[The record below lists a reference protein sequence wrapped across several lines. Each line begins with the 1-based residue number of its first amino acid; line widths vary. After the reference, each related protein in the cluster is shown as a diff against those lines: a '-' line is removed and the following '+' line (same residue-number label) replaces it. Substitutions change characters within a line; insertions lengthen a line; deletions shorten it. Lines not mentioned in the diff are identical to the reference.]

1 MSTHQALRPSLLA
14 LLSVLTFSSAGTV
27 CAQTAP
33 LVSHTE
39 PVYVRSGA
47 FDNPTPVEG
56 VVFRAFLSATTGSPW
71 MRALFRKVHL
81 DGDSYLRIASLRDG
95 DFQTLHAEHVVQW
108 QNATA
113 FFNGDTLLLELIA
126 GPRTTG
132 NLVEVDQIVVGDVL
146 PMVGDPDTICGATDD
161 RVPATNPAAGR
172 IVPVGC
178 SGWIIQ
184 APSAGVDRL
193 HLSAGH
199 CVAASTVLQFNVP
212 ASNTSCSLVQPPAA
226 SQFAI
231 DPASLSNNGGVGNDY
246 WVFKCFPNSTTGL
259 TSYQAQGAAFALAT
273 ALPSVGTVLRNTG
286 YGVDGTPANGGANAS
301 SCSCASPNGA
311 RNQTQQTHTG
321 NTVSTTASRVLY
333 DLDTCGGNSGSVIAN
348 NTTGVA
354 VAIHTHGGCTATGGT
369 NSGTALVLPALQAA
383 IASLSSGP
391 IVVPNDECATPIAL
405 SVGTSATYSNAGAT
419 ASAPAFACVAGGSDV
434 WFSFTPNATASY
446 TISTCNGAR
455 TFDTVMELFRG
466 ACTSLVSMACNDDDA
481 TCSTGSTV
489 AFTLL
494 AGQSYLLRVG
504 GYNGAVGSFQVVIT
518 QGTFTGSIARVA
530 HACGAATITPF
541 GTPALGS
548 SVVFTVSNYVGLPF
562 VGIGFNTTPTP
573 FCTCT
578 LGHDWG
584 SVIFGNTRLIALP
597 VNASFL
603 GAVLGVQGAVFQAA
617 GGCASPQ
624 VVMTDTMLVTIG

>member
-1 MSTHQALRPSLLA
+1 
-14 LLSVLTFSSAGTV
+14 
-27 CAQTAP
+27 
-33 LVSHTE
+33 
-39 PVYVRSGA
+39 VYVRSGT

-56 VVFRAFLSATTGSPW
+56 VVFRAFLSATPGSPW
-71 MRALFRKVHL
+71 LRTLFRRVHL
-81 DGDSYLRIASLRDG
+81 DRGSYLRVASLRDG
-95 DFQTLHAEHVVQW
+95 DFQTMHAEHVVQW
-108 QNATA
+108 QSATA

-126 GPRTTG
+126 GPRTVG
-132 NLVEVDQIVVGDVL
+132 NLVEVDQIVVGDAL

-161 RVPATNPAAGR
+161 RVPSTNPAAGR

-184 APSAGVDRL
+184 APNAGIDRL

-212 ASNTSCSLVQPPAA
+212 ASNTSCALAQPPAS

-259 TSYQAQGAAFALAT
+259 TTFQAQGAAFPLAT

-333 DLDTCGGNSGSVIAN
+333 DLDTCGGNSGSVIADSA
-348 NTTGVA
+348 TGVA

-383 IASLSSGP
+383 IASLGSGP
-391 IVVPNDECATPIAL
+391 VVVPNDDCAAPIAL
-405 SVGTSATYSNAGAT
+405 SVGTSAAYSNVGSSL
-419 ASAPAFACVAGGSDV
+419 SAPAFACGTGGSDV
-434 WFSFTPNATASY
+434 WFSFTPSVTASY
-446 TISTCNGAR
+446 TISTCGGTRN
-455 TFDTVMELFRG
+455 FDTVLELFRG
-466 ACTSLVSMACNDDDA
+466 TCSSLVSLACNDNDA
-481 TCSTGSTV
+481 VCGIGSTV
-489 AFTLL
+489 TYTLL

-504 GYNGAVGSFQVVIT
+504 GFNGATGSFQVVVT
-518 QGTFTGSIARVA
+518 QGAFVGTIVRQA
-530 HACGAATITPF
+530 HACGSATITPF

-548 SVVFTVSNYVGLPF
+548 SVVFSVSNYVGLPF
-562 VGIGFNTTPTP
+562 VGIGFNTAPSA

-578 LGHDWG
+578 LGHDWA
-584 SVIFGNTRLIALP
+584 SIIFGNTRLIALP
-597 VNASFL
+597 LQPSFL
-603 GAVLGVQGAVFQAA
+603 GTSFGVQGAVFQDN
-617 GGCASPQ
+617 GGCTSPQ
-624 VVMTDTMLVTIG
+624 VVLTDTMIVTIG